1 MKHAMRL
8 LVLALVLL
16 PITSAPTSAAQSQD
30 TGYDLSWWTVDGGG
44 VTPNNGSSYTLSSTA
59 GQADAQVWEGVG
71 YSLTGGF
78 WNRSVVMEGYGIY
91 LPLVMRN
98 A

>member
-16 PITSAPTSAAQSQD
+16 STTSTSVAQSQD

-44 VTPNNGSSYTLSSTA
+44 ITSGNDSGYALSSTA
-59 GQADAQVWEGVG
+59 GQTDAQAWEGDG
-71 YSLTGGF
+71 YSLAGGL
-78 WNRSVVMEGYGIY
+78 WNGSVIVKEYGIY